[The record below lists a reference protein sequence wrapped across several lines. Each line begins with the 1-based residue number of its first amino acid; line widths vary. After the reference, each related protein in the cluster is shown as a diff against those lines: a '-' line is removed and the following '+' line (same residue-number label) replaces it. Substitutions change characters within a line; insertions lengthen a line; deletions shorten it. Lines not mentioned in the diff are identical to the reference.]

1 MTVLPFPV
9 RPAARAGTAGP
20 SRTAAVTG
28 TFWSPQG
35 PAGTFTGTYR
45 LERLLDQ
52 YGQTAAAGVFTGE
65 LVGAGGEHLGV
76 ASRRHTAAAELD
88 TEVDAFVAR
97 VGPVDVNLL
106 GFLVTVR
113 RVHGRRAAGA
123 AGAVDGSP
131 ARHRRRAARPGGVD
145 GRGRTRRL
153 RRCGSARSRN
163 EVVGCSTSH

>member
-9 RPAARAGTAGP
+9 RPAVRAGVVGP
-20 SRTAAVTG
+20 ARTAAVTG

-65 LVGAGGEHLGV
+65 LVGAGGENLGM

-88 TEVDAFVAR
+88 AGADAFRAR
-97 VGPVDVNLL
+97 MGPVDVNLL
-106 GFLVTVR
+106 GFLVS
-113 RVHGRRAAGA
+113 VHEFEVSVPRELPESATHLPAT
-123 AGAVDGSP
+123 AVELLGQVVTT
-131 ARHRRRAARPGGVD
+131 A
-145 GRGRTRRL
+145 GRGGAPVTAVREAGTR
-153 RRCGSARSRN
+153 
-163 EVVGCSTSH
+163 

>member
-9 RPAARAGTAGP
+9 RPAARAGAAGP
-20 SRTAAVTG
+20 SLTAAVTG

-65 LVGAGGEHLGV
+65 LVGAGGEHLGM

-88 TEVDAFVAR
+88 PTVDAYLAR

-106 GFLVTVR
+106 GFLVTIDEFTVAVPR
-113 RVHGRRAAGA
+113 DLPEPPRAHLPATAGELLDRVVSSAGVGGAGA
-123 AGAVDGSP
+123 ADV
-131 ARHRRRAARPGGVD
+131 AARDSG
-145 GRGRTRRL
+145 TR
-153 RRCGSARSRN
+153 
-163 EVVGCSTSH
+163 

>member
-9 RPAARAGTAGP
+9 PPAARAGATGP
-20 SRTAAVTG
+20 SVAVTG

-65 LVGAGGEHLGV
+65 LVGADGVHLGM

-88 TEVDAFVAR
+88 PAVDAFLAR

-106 GFLVTVR
+106 GFLVTVDEFTVAVPR
-113 RVHGRRAAGA
+113 ALPEQSTAHLPATAGELLGQVVSAAGLGR
-123 AGAVDGSP
+123 AGASGAV
-131 ARHRRRAARPGGVD
+131 AREAG
-145 GRGRTRRL
+145 TR
-153 RRCGSARSRN
+153 
-163 EVVGCSTSH
+163 